1 MDQTQF
7 HFDPLER
14 VMEPAKRI
22 PVNAVSVGSVWA
34 IQIKSVRIGAMAGS
48 VPPSSFVQSGTG
60 TSICILI
67 FVSSAEASSHRR
79 HGRTCGSKDKATI
92 KIYRA
97 VSMKFQV
104 LTHGIWFLCEQTQ
117 TVQKRLWVSLLQSI
131 LVPKFGLIF
140 VTIWNLYRLIHLENN
155 AKTSDNLV
163 KYLLI
168 LVSYASHFSGILFW
182 CSSFLLYLLPLQLL
196 NPSHS
201 T

>member
-14 VMEPAKRI
+14 VMVPAKRI
-22 PVNAVSVGSVWA
+22 PVDAVGVGRVWA

-92 KIYRA
+92 KIYRG
-97 VSMKFQV
+97 SFDEISSSYTWH
-104 LTHGIWFLCEQTQ
+104 L
-117 TVQKRLWVSLLQSI
+117 VSLWTNSNCPETSVGQPPSKYI
-131 LVPKFGLIF
+131 GPK
-140 VTIWNLYRLIHLENN
+140 IWPDIR
-155 AKTSDNLV
+155 DNLKSLPPYSFGKQCKNV
-163 KYLLI
+163 RQSCKI
-168 LVSYASHFSGILFW
+168 PVDFSFI
-182 CSSFLLYLLPLQLL
+182 C
-196 NPSHS
+196 
-201 T
+201 